1 MKFSRV
7 VREKLRENDVSVA
20 VFASKL
26 GFSYQYVYDLL
37 NGRGGRRWN
46 EDSMNK
52 ACEIL
57 DLELSF
63 KEKEGHANAH
73 QNRTGPSAP
82 ECVSL

>member
-1 MKFSRV
+1 M
-7 VREKLRENDVSVA
+7 EKKISMTD
-20 VFASKL
+20 FASQMEC
-26 GFSYQYVYDLL
+26 SYQYIWRLI
-37 NGRGGRRWN
+37 NRKHGRWN
-46 EDSMNK
+46 EDTIKK

-57 DLELSF
+57 DLEVSF